1 MSDGGS
7 TFDLSFDI
15 PSEFTMGGNPAVV
28 DCLRCLE
35 EHNTDQALEAV
46 ERLKN
51 EQGETPLVRHL
62 LALCIC
68 RLGRVVPAIRLLQD
82 AHDESPQAFE
92 HAEVLAALLTLVGK
106 RTEGV
111 YYAKLS
117 TALKPAYPEY
127 RLVPRWLIGFGAA
140 MVIATDNPIV
150 ENGYLLIQD
159 GAYERA
165 SQDFIDAIEL
175 DKTNVEAW
183 KGLVDVSRLRRR
195 PGDSLRAAEAYA
207 SLQEGDPWALWTLA
221 QCRLEMGLL
230 PEAWETVNEALALAG
245 ADLAIAQGLPALV
258 RSDEKAPP
266 ELSRQMSDA
275 WNALANV
282 QPIAVEPHAR
292 KSDEER
298 FRVGILSGSLKS
310 GSERAALLSTIDESL
325 GRAADLHYYSNSE
338 IEDAVSRRLR
348 RSAQRWRDISRV
360 DDETVATIIQN
371 DEIQVLLDLDG
382 YDWSGRPGVTARMPA
397 PVVLCLFG
405 EPGAVPGAEHGVLAL
420 ADPFAPGFS
429 PDIAGGIILEEGLS
443 TWPLYVEP
451 EEMTDED
458 AAAPPAMR
466 VLIDADAGRLSSGFL
481 NSVAE
486 AVRKGMSG
494 TLTIRGDDPNDSLA
508 TEILSERFTA
518 AGLSLD
524 TVRRVSRDQPIEA
537 LLAESDL
544 FLDVNPVPSLE
555 SALTAL
561 RFGIPVLSRMPKR
574 PQNAAVASLLYCLG
588 LTDWLPKD
596 DAALADRLA
605 ELSQDVPGLRAARQT
620 IRKAVTDAGSLD
632 ARIARGRAFTVLFD
646 RLLVAAKEAA

>member
-15 PSEFTMGGNPAVV
+15 PSGFMMGGNPAVV

-35 EHNTDQALEAV
+35 EHNTEQALEAV

-68 RLGRVVPAIRLLQD
+68 RLGRVVPAIRLLQA

-92 HAEVLAALLTLVGK
+92 HAEVLAALLSLVGQ

-111 YYAKLS
+111 YFAKLS

-140 MVIATDNPIV
+140 MVIATENPIV

-165 SQDFIDAIEL
+165 AQDFIDAVDL
-175 DKTNVEAW
+175 DRTNVEAW
-183 KGLVDVSRLRRR
+183 KGLVDVNRLRSR
-195 PGDSLRAAEAYA
+195 PGNSLRAAEAYA
-207 SLQEGDPWALWTLA
+207 SLKADDPWALWTLA
-221 QCRLEMGLL
+221 RCRLEMGLVS
-230 PEAWETVNEALALAG
+230 EAWETVNEALTLAG
-245 ADLAIAQGLPALV
+245 PDCAIAQGLPALV
-258 RSDEKAPP
+258 RWDENTPQ
-266 ELSRQMSDA
+266 ELSRQLSDA

-282 QPIAVEPHAR
+282 QPVGVEVHVRESENA
-292 KSDEER
+292 R

-420 ADPFAPGFS
+420 GDPFAPGFS
-429 PDIAGGIILEEGLS
+429 PDMAGGIILDKGLS

-451 EEMTDED
+451 EEMADA
-458 AAAPPAMR
+458 AAAPPTMR

-494 TLTIRGDDPNDSLA
+494 TLTIRGDDPSDSLA
-508 TEILSERFTA
+508 TEILSKRFTE

-524 TVRRVSRDQPIEA
+524 TVRRVSRDHPIEG

-544 FLDVNPVPSLE
+544 FLDVNPVPSME

-561 RFGIPVLSRMPKR
+561 RFGIPVLSRMPAR

-588 LTDWLPKD
+588 LSDWLPKD

-605 ELSQDVPGLRAARQT
+605 ELSQDVPALRAARQQV
-620 IRKAVTDAGSLD
+620 RKAVTDAGSLD
-632 ARIARGRAFTVLFD
+632 ARIARGRAFTALFD
-646 RLLVAAKEAA
+646 RLLAAAKEAA